1 MRKKLR
7 LIGTDAGIAGLPPV
21 SSAAN
26 GAPPPAQAEAAL
38 AWADVGWLFCVPVPD
53 KAKPVQ
59 NFVAV
64 PRDGAEGAE
73 AMVWTAAAAGEGAVA
88 PLVPRLD
95 ALLRKSG
102 SPARKVV
109 LPNKD
114 EFLSRVGKG
123 DAFGT
128 RAHRGS
134 KEGVYISV
142 PAFTSVLPALG
153 YLFFLGPGI
162 LWAFKKPILF
172 LPFHNISS
180 ISYTSVLQRTFNL
193 VVTAREK
200 GTEEETEIE
209 FAMVDQ
215 DDFAGI
221 DAYVK
226 RHGLNDASLAAS
238 RRAKTYNVNAPRGA
252 AAAAAAEAGAKEP
265 AEMTSANVAEVNGD
279 GETELQKAERMLQ
292 DQEDE
297 MEEDYVEEDDDEENS
312 SEDESYDEGE
322 EVEGDEEGDEVFEE
336 EEEFEGE
343 AGGYEDE

>member
-1 MRKKLR
+1 
-7 LIGTDAGIAGLPPV
+7 V
-21 SSAAN
+21 
-26 GAPPPAQAEAAL
+26 
-38 AWADVGWLFCVPVPD
+38 
-53 KAKPVQ
+53 
-59 NFVAV
+59 
-64 PRDGAEGAE
+64 
-73 AMVWTAAAAGEGAVA
+73 
-88 PLVPRLD
+88 
-95 ALLRKSG
+95 
-102 SPARKVV
+102 
-109 LPNKD
+109 
-114 EFLSRVGKG
+114 
-123 DAFGT
+123 
-128 RAHRGS
+128 
-134 KEGVYISV
+134 
-142 PAFTSVLPALG
+142 LG

-209 FAMVDQ
+209 FAMVDH

-238 RRAKTYNVNAPRGA
+238 RRAKVYNVNARRGA
-252 AAAAAAEAGAKEP
+252 AAAAAAEAGAEGAGAEQP
-265 AEMTSANVAEVNGD
+265 AEMTSANGAEVNGE

-297 MEEDYVEEDDDEENS
+297 MEEDYVDGDDDEENS
-312 SEDESYDEGE
+312 SDDESYDEGE
-322 EVEGDEEGDEVFEE
+322 EGEGDEEGGEVFEE

-343 AGGYEDE
+343 ASGYEDE